1 MDSEH
6 TSEDGIHH
14 HSRCILQV
22 LEVVTFKLTCTDTK
36 KFKSKD
42 TAYSDQV
49 RSEVQF
55 EISDEDG
62 RKPDTWIQLQ
72 TVHEQ
77 RQQLHKATCLQVFLD
92 KQKSR

>member
-22 LEVVTFKLTCTDTK
+22 LEVASFRLTYTHTK

-42 TAYSDQV
+42 TAYSDQI
-49 RSEVQF
+49 RFEVQF
-55 EISDEDG
+55 ETSDEDD
-62 RKPDTWIQLQ
+62 RKPNTWIQL
-72 TVHEQ
+72 
-77 RQQLHKATCLQVFLD
+77 
-92 KQKSR
+92 